1 MRDFND
7 ADRKKKKGRIQLP
20 ENPDNLSA
28 EAQARLEAA
37 VKGAVKD
44 GYVPCPSGWRVAKEQ
59 GVSRLAVGVAIDRLG
74 IRVSDCQLGCFAVSK
89 TDHLGA
95 VPEPADEELARRVED
110 LHERGELTCSNVFAL
125 AAERKAKP
133 RSVADA
139 ANARG
144 HKLRQCQLG
153 CF

>member
-1 MRDFND
+1 MREFNQ

-28 EAQARLEAA
+28 DAQARLEAA

-44 GYVPCPSGWRVAKEQ
+44 GYVPCPSGWRVAREQ
-59 GVSRLAVGVAIDRLG
+59 GVSRLAVGVTIDRLG

-89 TDHLGA
+89 TDHLGS
-95 VPEPADEELARRVED
+95 VPEPADEELARRVET
-110 LHERGELTCSNVFAL
+110 LHARDELTCSNVFAL

-144 HKLRQCQLG
+144 YKLRQCQLG

>member
-1 MRDFND
+1 
-7 ADRKKKKGRIQLP
+7 
-20 ENPDNLSA
+20 
-28 EAQARLEAA
+28 
-37 VKGAVKD
+37 
-44 GYVPCPSGWRVAKEQ
+44 VATKQ
-59 GVSRLAVGVAIDRLG
+59 GVSRLAVGATIDRLG

-89 TDHLGA
+89 TDRLGSA
-95 VPEPADEELARRVED
+95 PEPADEELARRVEA
-110 LHERGELTCSNVFAL
+110 LHAKGELTCANVFAL

-144 HKLRQCQLG
+144 YKLRQCQLG

>member
-1 MRDFND
+1 MREFNE

-28 EAQARLEAA
+28 EAQAKLETA

-44 GYVPCPSGWRVAKEQ
+44 GYVPCPSGWGVAREQ
-59 GVSRLAVGVAIDRLG
+59 GVSRLAVGATIDRLG

-89 TDHLGA
+89 TDHLGS
-95 VPEPADEELARRVED
+95 VPEPTDADLVRRVED
-110 LHERGELTCSNVFAL
+110 LHETGELTCANVFAL
-125 AAERKAKP
+125 AAERQTRP

-144 HKLRQCQLG
+144 YKLRRCQLG

>member
-1 MRDFND
+1 MREFNE

-28 EAQARLEAA
+28 NALSGLEAA
-37 VKGAVKD
+37 VKEARKE
-44 GYVPCPSGWRVAKEQ
+44 GYVACPTAWRLAKDQ
-59 GVSRLAVGVAIDRLG
+59 GVSRLAVGVMIDRLG
-74 IRVSDCQLGCFAVSK
+74 IRVADCQLGCFAVSK
-89 TDHLGA
+89 TDHLGSA
-95 VPEPADEELARRVED
+95 PESADEEVARRVEA
-110 LHERGELTCSNVFAL
+110 LHAKNELTCSNIFAL
-125 AAERKAKP
+125 AAEREAKP

-144 HKLRQCQLG
+144 YKLRQCQLG